1 MYSIEQYLNDVEGK
15 LQTGKAR
22 EHTYRGHLESLMSD
36 ILGKDFAII
45 NEPARIEC
53 GSPDLVVQ
61 KEGISRIFIEAKD
74 VGRLDN
80 LNPTEKAQYKR
91 YTDALDNLI
100 YTDYLEFKFI
110 RRGEIVTT
118 IKLAE
123 LEGDKLEPLFNNFG
137 DFKNQLVDFS
147 TYTTQTIKS
156 AEKLSEMM
164 ASKAVLM
171 KEIFLNILKD
181 GEESSLHDQYEA
193 FKTSLIHDITH
204 EDFASVYAETIA
216 YGLFTARLHD
226 PTLDTFSRG
235 EAYELIP
242 KSNPFLRKLFTYI
255 ATELDDRATWV
266 VDELCRIFLATD
278 VKKMLG
284 SFNRTNGRKDPFIH
298 FYETFLAK
306 YDPAKRKA
314 CGVWYTP
321 ESVVKFIVRAVDD
334 VLKEH
339 FSLPMGLADS
349 SKTKIMVDTQTRDK
363 RTTTGY
369 AQIEKEVHKVQIL
382 DVATGTGTFLAE
394 TISQIHDKFQ
404 NNKGMWSDYVDEHLI
419 PRIHGFEL
427 LMASYAMCHMK
438 LDLLLSETGYKP
450 TSNKQERLHVY
461 LTNSLEE
468 AQADTDKL
476 RFEKWFSDEVNEAS
490 KVKRENP
497 IMITIGNPPY
507 SGISNNMGDGLI
519 VDIEDYKYV
528 DGVHFGERKHWLH
541 DDYVK
546 FIRLGEHF
554 IDKNGE
560 GVLAYITS
568 HGYLDNPTFRGMRW
582 HLLNTFDDIYI
593 IDLHGNSK
601 KKETCPDGSP
611 DVNVFD
617 IMQGVSII
625 IGVKHGN
632 NPKKL
637 AKVHHADVWGKR
649 KEKYGFLDTNT
660 IESVNWQKLEPQ
672 NPMYFFVPKDMGA
685 IKEYEKGFAVNEM
698 LTTNVTGVV
707 TARDGLVIADN
718 DAELKNRI
726 QNFCEISKTDEE
738 IRHEFFPNK
747 KDGKYLAGDSR
758 GWKLA
763 DARMKIQGNNHDEII
778 QDIAYRPFDS
788 RSIYYT
794 SDMVDWGREK
804 FMTHMLANDN
814 LGLNVGRQ
822 GAVVGSME
830 WNLVYA
836 NKGITD
842 FNLFYRGGV
851 MTHPLYLYEE
861 EMGQLKKRPNLDA
874 DLWAKLN
881 KKAKKETTPEQ
892 VFDYIYA
899 VLHSPTYREKYKEF
913 LKSDFPRIPYP
924 KDEKQFEVL
933 VEQGSYLRQLHLLEH
948 ADCDTGGVSYPVGGS
963 HIVEQK
969 GFPRLE
975 GGKVYI
981 NKEQYFE
988 NVPEIA
994 WDFYIGGY
1002 QPAQKWLK
1010 DRKGRSL
1017 TMEDITH
1024 YGRIISTLTKTHEV
1038 MQKIDEVYDV

>member
-1 MYSIEQYLNDVEGK
+1 MYSIEQYLKDVEGK

-339 FSLPMGLADS
+339 FNLPMGLADN
-349 SKTKIMVDTQTRDK
+349 SKTKIMIDTQTRDK

-468 AQADTDKL
+468 AQTDTDKL

-497 IMITIGNPPY
+497 IMVAIGNPPY
-507 SGISNNMGDGLI
+507 NVSSSNKGEWITNLLDTYKKEPSGGRLQ
-519 VDIEDYKYV
+519 
-528 DGVHFGERKHWLH
+528 ERNPKALN

-546 FIRLGEHF
+546 FIRFGEYF
-554 IDKNGE
+554 VEKNKE
-560 GVLAYITS
+560 GVLAYITNN
-568 HGYLDNPTFRGMRW
+568 GYLDNPTFRGMRW
-582 HLLNTFDDIYI
+582 KLLNTFDDIYI

-632 NPKKL
+632 REDKIAN
-637 AKVHHADVWGKR
+637 VWHCDLYGKR
-649 KEKYGFLDTNT
+649 KGKYDFLNEEC
-660 IESVNWQKLEPQ
+660 IKSVKWNKLKPQK
-672 NPMYFFVPKDMGA
+672 PMYFFVPKNTDN
-685 IKEYEKGFAVNEM
+685 IKKYEKGFCINELINISGMGVATANDRLLVNFNKKE
-698 LTTNVTGVV
+698 LDDKYEKFESDF
-707 TARDGLVIADN
+707 DGACQFYKVKSSLHK
-718 DAELKNRI
+718 ELKNELNNKASARGYAYRVFDNRKI
-726 QNFCEISKTDEE
+726 VYNVDLVERSRFELMSHLC
-738 IRHEFFPNK
+738 FPNFA
-747 KDGKYLAGDSR
+747 LISCR
-758 GWKLA
+758 
-763 DARMKIQGNNHDEII
+763 NNRDDKHTYFVTNEVTDKSVISSL
-778 QDIAYRPFDS
+778 DNSYTFPF
-788 RSIYYT
+788 
-794 SDMVDWGREK
+794 
-804 FMTHMLANDN
+804 
-814 LGLNVGRQ
+814 
-822 GAVVGSME
+822 
-830 WNLVYA
+830 
-836 NKGITD
+836 
-842 FNLFYRGGV
+842 
-851 MTHPLYLYEE
+851 YLYEE
-861 EMGQLKKRPNLDA
+861 EMGELKKRPNLDA

-881 KKAKKETTPEQ
+881 KKAKKETTPEE

-924 KDEKQFEVL
+924 EDKKQFEAL

-948 ADCDTGGVSYPVGGS
+948 AECNTGGVSYPVGGS
-963 HIVEQK
+963 HIIEQK
-969 GFPRLE
+969 GFPKFE
-975 GGKVYI
+975 NGKVYI

-1010 DRKGRSL
+1010 DRKGRAL
-1017 TMEDITH
+1017 AMEDITH
-1024 YGRIISTLTKTHEV
+1024 YARIISTLTKTHEV
-1038 MQKIDEVYDV
+1038 MQKIDEVYDA